1 MSLPVLRSV
10 GARPSPEDPAEEPPE
25 GLQPDGAAG
34 GQRLAAAD
42 RGVHAQLDPDHGR
55 GQFLG
60 RCWDLTTA
68 ARTIFK
74 PRKFLFCRTRRTRSS
89 PLTSGSGW

>member
-1 MSLPVLRSV
+1 MSLRILRSV
-10 GARPSPEDPAEEPPE
+10 AARPSPEDPAEEPPE

-42 RGVHAQLDPDHGR
+42 RRVHAQLDPDHGR

-60 RCWDLTTA
+60 RC
-68 ARTIFK
+68 
-74 PRKFLFCRTRRTRSS
+74 
-89 PLTSGSGW
+89 